1 VVGRPIRTVR
11 WRRIRHRSR
20 LQEDSGVSGNPQPS
34 QPRYP
39 LIRIDVT
46 FTLPRRLVW
55 LLAGIAISNLHLP
68 DGLLEKTSILLQA
81 LLSAFRH
88 RY

>member
-1 VVGRPIRTVR
+1 MGRPIRTVR
-11 WRRIRHRSR
+11 RRRIGHRSR
-20 LQEDSGVSGNPQPS
+20 VQENSGVNGNPEPS

-46 FTLPRRLVW
+46 FTLPRRLLW
-55 LLAGIAISNLHLP
+55 LLAGIAIGNLHLP
-68 DGLLEKTSILLQA
+68 DRLLGKTTILLQA
-81 LLSAFRH
+81 LISAFRH